1 MNVFKTHHDRDK
13 TKLKMGKGECTCYVQ
28 HHKKIPSFETMHY
41 RMCVNKNN
49 SVISLIKK
57 RTFNSELINAIN
69 RITIILKVCSYQQ

>member
-1 MNVFKTHHDRDK
+1 MNVFKTCHDRDK
-13 TKLKMGKGECTCYVQ
+13 TKLKRGKRGTHVMQ

-41 RMCVNKNN
+41 RMHVNKTN

-69 RITIILKVCSYQQ
+69 RITIILKVCSHQQ